1 MITSLKSNHSGIIIT
16 MSTSKESPKK
26 LKTSNDWEKWII
38 LARNVAGDAWMHIN
52 PEEVVQPIQVERPS
66 FPRGTEVVQIV
77 YTPQES
83 TPQPTG
89 ANTSTS
95 QDNIFEQP
103 IGKKQQV
110 INQVINPYELE
121 RYKDQLRRFEAMEKR
136 LYEVRIWIGNNVAE
150 EHICKLKDNY
160 ETVWELLRALKLRFK
175 PTDRTREL
183 LVSRRYAKAKR
194 YNKDMKLDEWLDQ
207 YEAAFEEATNLGLPD
222 VANDRPQY
230 DFLLAIKPINP
241 AFASSAMQRIDELTE
256 TAGEIPAFITYLTR
270 FRNQYRME
278 ESMGTRYQRAA
289 MAVWS
294 GMNESSDQ
302 GNVKGD
308 GDKSRD
314 KEARKGIKCL
324 CGQSHPIEK
333 CYNCN
338 PRIRPDNW
346 EVREPTKKRINEA
359 LQKSKKLRKR
369 VTELGYEY
377 FSENE
382 GNTDSPALQIEGN
395 SSVK

>member
-1 MITSLKSNHSGIIIT
+1 MITSIKSNHSGIIIT

-52 PEEVVQPIQVERPS
+52 PEEVVQPIQAKRPS

-160 ETVWELLRALKLRFK
+160 
-175 PTDRTREL
+175 
-183 LVSRRYAKAKR
+183 
-194 YNKDMKLDEWLDQ
+194 
-207 YEAAFEEATNLGLPD
+207 
-222 VANDRPQY
+222 
-230 DFLLAIKPINP
+230 
-241 AFASSAMQRIDELTE
+241 
-256 TAGEIPAFITYLTR
+256 
-270 FRNQYRME
+270 
-278 ESMGTRYQRAA
+278 
-289 MAVWS
+289 
-294 GMNESSDQ
+294 
-302 GNVKGD
+302 
-308 GDKSRD
+308 
-314 KEARKGIKCL
+314 
-324 CGQSHPIEK
+324 
-333 CYNCN
+333 
-338 PRIRPDNW
+338 
-346 EVREPTKKRINEA
+346 
-359 LQKSKKLRKR
+359 
-369 VTELGYEY
+369 
-377 FSENE
+377 
-382 GNTDSPALQIEGN
+382 
-395 SSVK
+395 